1 MRFYS
6 NLLILF
12 AIITTWSCQS
22 VRVAYD
28 YDRDV
33 DFNRY
38 QSYNYPADLDT
49 GLSELDTKRLL
60 RITDSIMKS
69 RGYVQSP
76 DPDLLLDIYSQSFEI
91 PNRNTVGIGVG
102 GTGRNVGGGIQVGIP
117 ISGGDL
123 NREIVFNFV
132 DSQRD
137 QLVFQA
143 ISESKYRDNA
153 SPSYR
158 WKILRETAAKVFEGY
173 PPE

>member
-1 MRFYS
+1 M
-6 NLLILF
+6 
-12 AIITTWSCQS
+12 Q
-22 VRVAYD
+22 
-28 YDRDV
+28 
-33 DFNRY
+33 
-38 QSYNYPADLDT
+38 
-49 GLSELDTKRLL
+49 
-60 RITDSIMKS
+60 S
-69 RGYVQSP
+69 RGYTQSSEP
-76 DPDLLLDIYSQSFEI
+76 HLLLDIYSQSFET

-132 DSQRD
+132 DRLKD

-158 WKILRETAAKVFEGY
+158 WKILRETATRVFEGY